1 MYGANFS
8 QNGNLLNTPFPN
20 AIPNGL
26 PSMGS
31 SQGILYVNGLESA
44 KAYPTQPSQ
53 TVLLM
58 DNNEDV
64 FYIVESDASN
74 FKTIKE
80 YEFHEREQKN
90 TSYVTHEEFDE
101 LKTLLEDYK
110 PLLES
115 LKE

>member
-8 QNGNLLNTPFPN
+8 QNIGNPLLNT
-20 AIPNGL
+20 IPNGL

-64 FYIVESDASN
+64 FYIVSSDASN

-80 YEFHEREQKN
+80 YEFHEKEQHN
-90 TSYVTHEEFDE
+90 TSYVTHDEFDE
-101 LKTLLEDYK
+101 LKKILEEYK